1 MKYNIWGGREKL
13 AWNVSG
19 TETEF
24 ANLWFLQV
32 TYGSFDYTSLLYLT
46 DYGVDF
52 GGGRFIF
59 IDPDSNRTVEPRAGT
74 RHFV

>member
-1 MKYNIWGGREKL
+1 MSVRKTDL
-13 AWNVSG
+13 
-19 TETEF
+19 

-59 IDPDSNRTVEPRAGT
+59 IDPNSNRTVEPRSGT
-74 RHFV
+74 VHAFVLYDFVEL